1 METLYIWLLIFAGA
15 GLLLLGIFLFASDRN
30 FRKHR
35 RLVDAS
41 RPKHQFSESQRSEIR
56 SPARLMPTNEE
67 LLEKIPSLLSRQH
80 EEGQRMVEELQTGQR
95 QLAGTGCDNHEL
107 QGKIVNLL
115 KQLHAN
121 ERRLSESAREIQRI
135 GHQNSKL
142 QMEVTN
148 LKQQLKA
155 SQAKQQELLNQLQA
169 TKSIRNEEL
178 LAKIDSISPKL
189 AGSQKTVDELQT
201 PQNGRNSDTQQFQAD
216 HQEPQAE
223 ITTVKDQL
231 QTSEHR
237 FNELA
242 SQNQRSAECHATR
255 QTELPEPT
263 QGAGQSEATT
273 KEISQHLQ
281 EKLALHDDNEKQVSP
296 LGEQIDP
303 LQEKAAPLD
312 SNFQPPRKL
321 AVRSSGKRNRP
332 VGIIPATAAI
342 AIVGAIAIG
351 FVRTSSD
358 NGAANVPQG
367 PSPSVAESRVTIRET
382 STEPGIAEAIKET
395 ESKIT
400 EVVKQT
406 PATTS
411 APRLR
416 GTFETVRPTGLFNGP
431 SEESALIRTLAAGT
445 KINVSNSR
453 DGWLEARSMDGISG
467 FVRQQAA
474 VKTREDKS

>member
-1 METLYIWLLIFAGA
+1 METMYIWLLIFAGA
-15 GLLLLGIFLFASDRN
+15 SLLLLGIFLFASDRN

-142 QMEVTN
+142 QTEVTN

-169 TKSIRNEEL
+169 TKST
-178 LAKIDSISPKL
+178 KIDSISPKL

-216 HQEPQAE
+216 NQELQAE
-223 ITTVKDQL
+223 ITTVKDQS
-231 QTSEHR
+231 QTSER

-242 SQNQRSAECHATR
+242 NQNQRSAECHATR

-263 QGAGQSEATT
+263 RGAGQSEATT
-273 KEISQHLQ
+273 KEISQHSQ
-281 EKLALHDDNEKQVSP
+281 EKLALHDDNETQVSP

-321 AVRSSGKRNRP
+321 ALRSSGKRNRP

-382 STEPGIAEAIKET
+382 STEPGIAEAIEET

-406 PATTS
+406 LATTS

-431 SEESALIRTLAAGT
+431 SEESALIRTLAVGT
-445 KINVSNSR
+445 KINISNSR
-453 DGWLEARSMDGISG
+453 DGWLEVRSMHGISG
-467 FVRQQAA
+467 FVRQEAA
-474 VKTREDKS
+474 VRISENQS

>member
-15 GLLLLGIFLFASDRN
+15 SLLLLGIFLFGADRK
-30 FRKHR
+30 FGKHR

-142 QMEVTN
+142 QTEVTN

-169 TKSIRNEEL
+169 TKST
-178 LAKIDSISPKL
+178 KIDSISPKL

-216 HQEPQAE
+216 NQELQAE
-223 ITTVKDQL
+223 ITTVKDQS
-231 QTSEHR
+231 QTSER

-242 SQNQRSAECHATR
+242 NQNQRSAECHATR

-263 QGAGQSEATT
+263 RGAGQSEATT
-273 KEISQHLQ
+273 KEISQHSQ
-281 EKLALHDDNEKQVSP
+281 EKLALHDDNETQVSP
-296 LGEQIDP
+296 LGEQINP

-321 AVRSSGKRNRP
+321 ALRSSGKRNRP

-382 STEPGIAEAIKET
+382 STEPGIAEAIEET

-406 PATTS
+406 LATTS

>member
-1 METLYIWLLIFAGA
+1 METMYIWLLIFAGA
-15 GLLLLGIFLFASDRN
+15 SLLLLGIFLFASDRN

-135 GHQNSKL
+135 GQQNSKL
-142 QMEVTN
+142 QTEVTN

-169 TKSIRNEEL
+169 TKST
-178 LAKIDSISPKL
+178 KIDSISPKL

-216 HQEPQAE
+216 NQELQAE
-223 ITTVKDQL
+223 ITTVKDQS
-231 QTSEHR
+231 QTSER

-242 SQNQRSAECHATR
+242 NQNQRSAECHATR

-263 QGAGQSEATT
+263 RGAGQSEATT
-273 KEISQHLQ
+273 KEISQHSQ

-296 LGEQIDP
+296 LGDQIDP

-321 AVRSSGKRNRP
+321 ALRSSGKRNRP

-342 AIVGAIAIG
+342 ATVGAIAIG

-382 STEPGIAEAIKET
+382 STE
-395 ESKIT
+395 
-400 EVVKQT
+400 
-406 PATTS
+406 
-411 APRLR
+411 
-416 GTFETVRPTGLFNGP
+416 
-431 SEESALIRTLAAGT
+431 
-445 KINVSNSR
+445 
-453 DGWLEARSMDGISG
+453 
-467 FVRQQAA
+467 
-474 VKTREDKS
+474 

>member
-1 METLYIWLLIFAGA
+1 METLYMWLLIFGGS
-15 GLLLLGIFLFASDRN
+15 GLLLLGIFLFASDRK
-30 FRKHR
+30 FGKHH

-41 RPKHQFSESQRSEIR
+41 RRKRQFSESQHSEIR

-67 LLEKIPSLLSRQH
+67 LVEKIPSLLSRQH
-80 EEGQRMVEELQTGQR
+80 EEGQRMVEELQTEQP
-95 QLAGTGCDNHEL
+95 QLAGTRCDNHEV
-107 QGKIVNLL
+107 QEKIVNLL

-121 ERRLSESAREIQRI
+121 ERRLSDSAREIQRI

-142 QMEVTN
+142 QTEVTN

-155 SQAKQQELLNQLQA
+155 SQAKQQQLLNQLQA

-189 AGSQKTVDELQT
+189 AGSQTTVDELQT
-201 PQNGRNSDTQQFQAD
+201 PQNGRNSDNQQFQAVD
-216 HQEPQAE
+216 QEPQAQ

-237 FNELA
+237 FSELA
-242 SQNQRSAECHATR
+242 SQNQQSAECHATR

-263 QGAGQSEATT
+263 RGAGQSEATT

-281 EKLALHDDNEKQVSP
+281 KELALRDDNKKQVSP
-296 LGEQIDP
+296 LGELIDP
-303 LQEKAAPLD
+303 LQKQAAPLD

-321 AVRSSGKRNRP
+321 AVRSSAERNRP
-332 VGIIPATAAI
+332 VGIIPAAAAI

-351 FVRTSSD
+351 FVRTSSN
-358 NGAANVPQG
+358 NGVANAPQRPG
-367 PSPSVAESRVTIRET
+367 PSVAESRVTTLET
-382 STEPGIAEAIKET
+382 STEPGIAEAIEET
-395 ESKIT
+395 ESKTT

-416 GTFETVRPTGLFNGP
+416 GAFETVRPIGLFNGP

-445 KINVSNSR
+445 KINVIDSR
-453 DGWLEARSMDGISG
+453 DGWLEVRSMDGTSG
-467 FVRQQAA
+467 FVRQVAA
-474 VKTREDKS
+474 VKTKEDKS

>member
-15 GLLLLGIFLFASDRN
+15 GLLLLGIFLFAADRK
-30 FRKHR
+30 FGKHR
-35 RLVDAS
+35 RVVDAS

-121 ERRLSESAREIQRI
+121 ERRLSESATEIQRI

-142 QMEVTN
+142 QTEVTN

-155 SQAKQQELLNQLQA
+155 SQAKQQQLLNQLQA
-169 TKSIRNEEL
+169 TNSTT
-178 LAKIDSISPKL
+178 IDSISPRL

-201 PQNGRNSDTQQFQAD
+201 PQNGRNSDNQQFQAD
-216 HQEPQAE
+216 QEPQAE

-242 SQNQRSAECHATR
+242 SQNQHSAERHATR
-255 QTELPEPT
+255 QTELPEPIR
-263 QGAGQSEATT
+263 GAGQSAATT

-296 LGEQIDP
+296 LGAQIDP
-303 LQEKAAPLD
+303 LQENAAPLD

-321 AVRSSGKRNRP
+321 AVRSSGERNRP

-342 AIVGAIAIG
+342 AVVGAIAIG

-395 ESKIT
+395 ESKVT

-406 PATTS
+406 TATTS

-416 GTFETVRPTGLFNGP
+416 GTFE
-431 SEESALIRTLAAGT
+431 
-445 KINVSNSR
+445 
-453 DGWLEARSMDGISG
+453 
-467 FVRQQAA
+467 
-474 VKTREDKS
+474 

>member
-15 GLLLLGIFLFASDRN
+15 GLLLLGIFLFAADRK
-30 FRKHR
+30 FGKHR

-56 SPARLMPTNEE
+56 SHARLMPTNEE

-107 QGKIVNLL
+107 QEKIVNLL

-121 ERRLSESAREIQRI
+121 ERRLSESAREIQKI

-142 QMEVTN
+142 QTEVTN

-169 TKSIRNEEL
+169 TKSTQ
-178 LAKIDSISPKL
+178 IDSISPKL

-201 PQNGRNSDTQQFQAD
+201 PQNGRNSDNQQFQAD
-216 HQEPQAE
+216 NQEPQTE
-223 ITTVKDQL
+223 ITAVKDQL
-231 QTSEHR
+231 QTNEHR

-242 SQNQRSAECHATR
+242 SQNKHSAERHATR

-263 QGAGQSEATT
+263 RGAGQSAATT

-281 EKLALHDDNEKQVSP
+281 EKLALHDDNEKQVSS

-303 LQEKAAPLD
+303 LQKKAAPLD

-321 AVRSSGKRNRP
+321 ALRSSGKRNRP

-445 KINVSNSR
+445 KINISNSR
-453 DGWLEARSMDGISG
+453 DGWLEVRSMHGTSG

-474 VKTREDKS
+474 VRISENQS

>member
-1 METLYIWLLIFAGA
+1 
-15 GLLLLGIFLFASDRN
+15 
-30 FRKHR
+30 
-35 RLVDAS
+35 
-41 RPKHQFSESQRSEIR
+41 
-56 SPARLMPTNEE
+56 MPTNEE
-67 LLEKIPSLLSRQH
+67 FLEKIPSLLSRQH

-142 QMEVTN
+142 QTEVTN

-169 TKSIRNEEL
+169 TKST
-178 LAKIDSISPKL
+178 KIDSISPKL

-242 SQNQRSAECHATR
+242 SQNQRRAECHATR

-263 QGAGQSEATT
+263 WGAGQSDATT

-281 EKLALHDDNEKQVSP
+281 EKLALHDDNKKQMSP
-296 LGEQIDP
+296 LREQIDP
-303 LQEKAAPLD
+303 LQENAAPLD

-321 AVRSSGKRNRP
+321 ALRSSDKRNQP
-332 VGIIPATAAI
+332 VG
-342 AIVGAIAIG
+342 
-351 FVRTSSD
+351 
-358 NGAANVPQG
+358 
-367 PSPSVAESRVTIRET
+367 
-382 STEPGIAEAIKET
+382 
-395 ESKIT
+395 
-400 EVVKQT
+400 
-406 PATTS
+406 
-411 APRLR
+411 
-416 GTFETVRPTGLFNGP
+416 
-431 SEESALIRTLAAGT
+431 
-445 KINVSNSR
+445 
-453 DGWLEARSMDGISG
+453 
-467 FVRQQAA
+467 
-474 VKTREDKS
+474 

>member
-1 METLYIWLLIFAGA
+1 
-15 GLLLLGIFLFASDRN
+15 
-30 FRKHR
+30 
-35 RLVDAS
+35 
-41 RPKHQFSESQRSEIR
+41 
-56 SPARLMPTNEE
+56 
-67 LLEKIPSLLSRQH
+67 
-80 EEGQRMVEELQTGQR
+80 MVEELQTGQR

-142 QMEVTN
+142 QTEVTN

-169 TKSIRNEEL
+169 TKST
-178 LAKIDSISPKL
+178 KIDSISPKL

-216 HQEPQAE
+216 NQELQAE
-223 ITTVKDQL
+223 ITTVKDQS
-231 QTSEHR
+231 QTSER

-242 SQNQRSAECHATR
+242 NQNQRSAECHATR

-263 QGAGQSEATT
+263 RGAGQSEATT
-273 KEISQHLQ
+273 KEISQHSQ
-281 EKLALHDDNEKQVSP
+281 EKLALHDDNETQVSP

-303 LQEKAAPLD
+303 LQKKAAPLD

-321 AVRSSGKRNRP
+321 ALRSSGKRNRP

-382 STEPGIAEAIKET
+382 STEPGIAEAIEET

-431 SEESALIRTLAAGT
+431 SEESALIRTLAVGT
-445 KINVSNSR
+445 KINISNSR
-453 DGWLEARSMDGISG
+453 DGWLEVRSMHGISG
-467 FVRQQAA
+467 FVRQEAA
-474 VKTREDKS
+474 VRISENQS